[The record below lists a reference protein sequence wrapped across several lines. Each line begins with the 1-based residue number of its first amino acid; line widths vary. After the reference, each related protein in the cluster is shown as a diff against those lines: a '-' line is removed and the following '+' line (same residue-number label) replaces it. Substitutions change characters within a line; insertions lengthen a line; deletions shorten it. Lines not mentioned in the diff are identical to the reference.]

1 MKLIFT
7 QHSQDQMILR
17 EIKEEWILLTFSNPD
32 LKIDYA
38 LNPEVVY
45 YFKKINE
52 ANNKVLRIVLRKLPS
67 LDEYLIITCYFDR
80 NMRNSL

>member
-7 QHSQDQMILR
+7 QHSQDQMALR
-17 EIKEEWILLTFSNPD
+17 AVKEEWILLTFSNPD

-38 LNPEVVY
+38 PNPEVVY
-45 YFKKINE
+45 YFKKIYE
-52 ANNKVLRIVLRKLPS
+52 ANNKILRIVLKKLS
-67 LDEYLIITCYFDR
+67 SKDEYLIITCYFDR

>member
-1 MKLIFT
+1 
-7 QHSQDQMILR
+7 MILR
-17 EIKEEWILLTFSNPD
+17 EIKAEWILLTFSNPD
-32 LKIDYA
+32 LKIDYT
-38 LNPEVVY
+38 LNLEVVY

-67 LDEYLIITCYFDR
+67 NDEYLIITCYFDR

>member
-32 LKIDYA
+32 LKIEYA

-45 YFKKINE
+45 YFKRIYE
-52 ANNKVLRIVLRKLPS
+52 ANSKVLRVVIRKLS
-67 LDEYLIITCYFDR
+67 SKDEYLIITCYFDR